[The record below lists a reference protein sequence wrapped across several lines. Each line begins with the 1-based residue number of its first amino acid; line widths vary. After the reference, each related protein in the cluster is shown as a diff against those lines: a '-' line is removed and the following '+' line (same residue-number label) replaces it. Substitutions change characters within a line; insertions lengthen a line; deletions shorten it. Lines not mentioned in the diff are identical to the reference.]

1 MQTRSTVIDLKPIV
15 VYRAVIE
22 TAIRSSNL
30 EQSGRICS
38 SRERDMPD
46 ALDGRRVA
54 ITQAPYYELW
64 SRVLWP
70 RAPQHE
76 LRGTAV

>member
-22 TAIRSSNL
+22 TAVRSSNL
-30 EQSGRICS
+30 EQSGHICS

-46 ALDGRRVA
+46 ALNDRRVA
-54 ITQAPYYELW
+54 VTEPPY
-64 SRVLWP
+64 
-70 RAPQHE
+70 HE
-76 LRGTAV
+76 LRRCVR